1 MTAKKLLAM
10 IGALIA
16 GGLGIVLIAGTQA
29 AHAGVHYLILLIQLF
44 PMHNSYVI
52 ILSSIGLF
60 YCRRKFEVWT
70 TVKVVQQWDSQRLA
84 INGIELANGANRIGC
99 NGEAGELVALAKTKQ
114 TGSLSVSQS
123 VRPPNII

>member
-99 NGEAGELVALAKTKQ
+99 NGGSRGIGGAGKNQ
-114 TGSLSVSQS
+114 TDWKLISQPVSPS
-123 VRPPNII
+123 T